1 MSTPKRIKKL
11 QAKLRRKKL
20 DAILISQPHNRRYLC
35 GYTAMDH
42 DIGESSGA
50 LLIPARKPPLLLTDF
65 RFQIQAEHETRGMEV
80 LLYPKGLLVL
90 LKKLL
95 PDLGINSLAFESHYT
110 LHSVAEKMKAMCGK
124 ISTSLHPGSGMVE
137 KMRLIKDEEEIDLM
151 RRSVRLNEKVFRT
164 VYKTIFPGQT
174 EIDIALALE
183 ATMRRKGAEGPS
195 FESIVA
201 TGARSALPHS
211 VPGPVKI
218 VKDKMLMIDMG
229 LILDGYCSDMTR
241 TFHIGKTSKKYR
253 KIHRLVRK
261 AQLAGIK
268 KIRAGISAAKVDRA
282 ARKVIADAG
291 YGKYFGHALGH
302 GVGMAV
308 HEAPRLSSA
317 SKGKLQAGMIVTIEP
332 GIYLPGWGGVRL
344 ENMAVVREGGCEL
357 LNRDSTWLDI

>member
-1 MSTPKRIKKL
+1 MSTPMRIRKL

-42 DIGESSGA
+42 DIGESSGV

-65 RFQIQAEHETRGMEV
+65 RFQIQAQQETRGMEV
-80 LLYPKGLLVL
+80 LLYPKGQLAL

-95 PDLGINSLAFESHYT
+95 PDLGINNLAFESHYT
-110 LHSVAEKMKAMCGK
+110 LHSVAAKMKAMCDT
-124 ISTSLHPGSGMVE
+124 ISTTLHPSSGMVE
-137 KMRLIKDEEEIDLM
+137 KMRLIKDEEEIDLL
-151 RRSVRLNEKVFRT
+151 RRSVRLNEKVFKT

-201 TGARSALPHS
+201 TGSRSALPHA
-211 VPGPVKI
+211 VPGAVKI
-218 VKDKMLMIDMG
+218 VKNKMLMIDMG

-241 TFHIGKTSKKYR
+241 TFYIGKSSNKYR

-268 KIRAGISAAKVDRA
+268 KIRAGVSATKVDRA
-282 ARKVIADAG
+282 ARSIITDAG

-308 HEAPRLSSA
+308 HENPRLSSA
-317 SKGKLQAGMIVTIEP
+317 GKGKLRAGMIITIEP

-344 ENMAVVREGGCEL
+344 ENMAVVREDGCEV